1 MKVSAYE
8 FKNLSKSYGIVE
20 FEANEYNKIISSVN
34 MFEEKLKDIL
44 ECVLGSLKCFKYA
57 KGFMIYGGKH
67 YSLIYL
73 GFETEDNAIFA
84 FELYPN
90 SMSVESNTNIG
101 ELLKVIDLT
110 VKTLMKEKSKS

>member
-20 FEANEYNKIISSVN
+20 FEVNEYNKIISN
-34 MFEEKLKDIL
+34 IGMLKEKLKDML
-44 ECVLGSLKCFKYA
+44 ELVLGSLRCFKYA

-110 VKTLMKEKSKS
+110 VKTLMKGKSKG